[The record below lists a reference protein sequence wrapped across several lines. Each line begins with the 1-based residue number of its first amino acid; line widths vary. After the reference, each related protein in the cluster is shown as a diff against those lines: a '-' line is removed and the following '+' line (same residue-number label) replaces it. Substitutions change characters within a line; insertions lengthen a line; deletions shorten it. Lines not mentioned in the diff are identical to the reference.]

1 MVTDRIRSRLV
12 QFENG
17 PKSNN
22 YSRFPEP
29 NRLAGP
35 GTPYGWDSGP
45 QVFDEDDPAIQGYR
59 PNAGWGELVGS
70 RIEQG
75 TVDGVSGYD
84 ADLWG
89 LVFGYDGALNATT
102 RAGVAF
108 GYSNTDIDDT
118 DLMAANSTVLNSYLG
133 IVYGMW
139 KPGPFYLNGTLGL
152 GLHRYDSTRVLTAL
166 KVDSVEEEEEGG
178 DDDAAGGEQITP
190 NANGKFDGIQGLV
203 SIDGGYPIP
212 VGRSI
217 FIPVASLSY
226 NNLDQDA
233 HAETGLGGMALKY
246 GGNVTDSLRSGLG
259 ARLLVPLLTNTV
271 GELRAVWQHEFLD
284 TAQVVTASFVAGSG
298 SFVAPG
304 PQPGRDTADLGAGLV
319 MRSGGGLMSLTLDYD
334 ATLQED
340 FVAHTGLARLRFNF

>member
-1 MVTDRIRSRLV
+1 MVTDRIRNRLV

-108 GYSNTDIDDT
+108 GYSNTDIADRRHNG
-118 DLMAANSTVLNSYLG
+118 ASGRYSTRLP
-133 IVYGMW
+133 
-139 KPGPFYLNGTLGL
+139 PGRVMTRLPEPSPQSSVSGSRRLASVSGAEGCAGPYEVVCQLLERDGQFQYRIKSGCEPFYRTVKETSWRSDLRRDG
-152 GLHRYDSTRVLTAL
+152 HRPPPPTEPTCMSA
-166 KVDSVEEEEEGG
+166 G
-178 DDDAAGGEQITP
+178 AARP
-190 NANGKFDGIQGLV
+190 
-203 SIDGGYPIP
+203 
-212 VGRSI
+212 
-217 FIPVASLSY
+217 
-226 NNLDQDA
+226 
-233 HAETGLGGMALKY
+233 
-246 GGNVTDSLRSGLG
+246 
-259 ARLLVPLLTNTV
+259 
-271 GELRAVWQHEFLD
+271 
-284 TAQVVTASFVAGSG
+284 
-298 SFVAPG
+298 
-304 PQPGRDTADLGAGLV
+304 
-319 MRSGGGLMSLTLDYD
+319 
-334 ATLQED
+334 
-340 FVAHTGLARLRFNF
+340 RLRVA

>member
-1 MVTDRIRSRLV
+1 MVTDRIRNRLV

-152 GLHRYDSTRVLTAL
+152 GLHRGMTSTRRNLGSRCRRLPSPRHRPGSVLVQPTVL
-166 KVDSVEEEEEGG
+166 SG
-178 DDDAAGGEQITP
+178 
-190 NANGKFDGIQGLV
+190 
-203 SIDGGYPIP
+203 P
-212 VGRSI
+212 VGHTAASRPAHGHLSADTRDRS
-217 FIPVASLSY
+217 
-226 NNLDQDA
+226 
-233 HAETGLGGMALKY
+233 TG
-246 GGNVTDSLRSGLG
+246 SRSWRPRNTPI
-259 ARLLVPLLTNTV
+259 ARI
-271 GELRAVWQHEFLD
+271 GQAVI
-284 TAQVVTASFVAGSG
+284 
-298 SFVAPG
+298 
-304 PQPGRDTADLGAGLV
+304 R
-319 MRSGGGLMSLTLDYD
+319 
-334 ATLQED
+334 
-340 FVAHTGLARLRFNF
+340 